1 MKLDL
6 DIELAWSFLNLKQYL
21 KSKTKGFKNWK
32 NHVETLDV

>member
-6 DIELAWSFLNLKQYL
+6 EFELAWSLLNLKQYV

-32 NHVETLDV
+32 NNVETLNV